1 MLLEKM
7 LQSQGFGSRKY
18 CQQLIKNGA
27 VQIQGEVIDNLK
39 YKADL
44 KGLEFSVHG
53 ENYAYREKVYIALN
67 KPQGYECSHQ
77 ATHHFSVFELF
88 DELLLNRGLQCVGR
102 LDQDTTGLLLLTDD
116 GQFLQALTHPKKHV
130 AKVYQMHTADPV
142 TSEQAAQLAQ
152 GVELRN
158 ESGIFAATDV
168 EILAEHQLQMTVH
181 QGVYH
186 QVKRMLAAVGNKV
199 EQLHRAQIGKLNLN
213 DLSGLNEGEWMY
225 LSLDQIE
232 LAKFREK

>member
-18 CQQLIKNGA
+18 CQQLIKSGA
-27 VQIQGEVIDNLK
+27 VQIHGEVVDNLK

-44 KGLEFSVHG
+44 KQLEFSVYG
-53 ENYAYREKVYIALN
+53 ESLEYREKVYIALN

-88 DELLLNRGLQCVGR
+88 DDVLMNRGLQCVGR

-142 TSEQAAQLAQ
+142 TAAQIEQLEQ

-158 ESGIFAATDV
+158 EAGVFAATDV
-168 EILAEHQLQMTVH
+168 QSLAERQLQMTVH

-199 EQLHRAQIGKLNLN
+199 EQLHRAQVGQLNLSHLDN
-213 DLSGLNEGEWMY
+213 LPQGEWVY
-225 LSLDQIE
+225 LSSEQIE
-232 LAKFREK
+232 LAKIREN

>member
-1 MLLEKM
+1 MFLEKL
-7 LQSQGFGSRKY
+7 LQSQGFGSRKH

-27 VQIQGEVIDNLK
+27 VRVADEVITQPKFNCDVKQPFFFNV
-39 YKADL
+39 YADA
-44 KGLEFSVHG
+44 
-53 ENYAYREKVYIALN
+53 YQYREKVYLALN

-77 ATHHFSVFELF
+77 ATHHYSVFDLF
-88 DELLLNRGLQCVGR
+88 DEVLLNRGIQCVGR

-130 AKVYQMHTADPV
+130 AKVYQMQTADPV
-142 TSEQAAQLAQ
+142 TDMQIEQLTQ

-158 ESGIFAATDV
+158 ETGIFAATDV
-168 EILAEHQLQMTVH
+168 KRLAEHQLEMTIH

-199 EQLHRAQIGKLNLN
+199 EKLHRKQIGLL
-213 DLSGLNEGEWMY
+213 DLAELEEGEWIY
-225 LSLDQIE
+225 LTDEQIE
-232 LAKFREK
+232 LAKTRQ

>member
-1 MLLEKM
+1 MILEKM
-7 LQSQGFGSRKY
+7 LQSQGFGSRKH

-27 VQIQGEVIDNLK
+27 VSIDGVVQSNSKEKLK
-39 YKADL
+39 LTD
-44 KGLEFSVHG
+44 LEFEV
-53 ENYAYREKVYIALN
+53 YQKKYTYQEKVYIALN

-77 ATHHFSVFELF
+77 ATHHFSVFDLF
-88 DELLLNRGLQCVGR
+88 DDVYLNRGIQCVGR

-130 AKVYQMHTADPV
+130 PKVYVMLTADEI
-142 TSEQAAQLAQ
+142 SDEQIAQLES

-158 ESGIFAATDV
+158 EQGIFASTGV
-168 EILAEHQLQMTVH
+168 KRLAPKLLEMTIH

-199 EQLHRAQIGKLNLN
+199 EKLHRQKIGQF
-213 DLSGLNEGEWMY
+213 DLADLPEGEWQF
-225 LSLDQIE
+225 LSVEQIQ
-232 LAKFREK
+232 LAKQRDE